1 MNKLQYIDEF
11 TKALAEYKLSSSAQK
26 TLSDMRLCLLVAAS
40 SSGRNTIIRELI
52 ETGDYH
58 FIVSD
63 TTRQPRENDGVFE
76 QNGRE
81 YWFRDEA
88 GMLEDIREGNF
99 LEAAV
104 IHKQQVSGISI
115 RELKNAH
122 DDNKIAVT
130 DVEVDGAAHVHRAK
144 PDTHIIFIV
153 PPSFEVWLDR
163 FHRRGRL
170 PDDEVRRRLES
181 AANEFSEAI
190 ACDYYKFVVNDDLS
204 EAVAK
209 VYEITKVGI
218 VNRADQLHGRATIET
233 LLKDT
238 VSYLSKK

>member
-1 MNKLQYIDEF
+1 MNKLQYIAEF
-11 TKALAEYKLSSSAQK
+11 TNALADYTLSSSAQK

-40 SSGRNTIIRELI
+40 SSGRNTIIRELLK
-52 ETGDYH
+52 TGDYH

-81 YWFRDEA
+81 YWFRDEDS
-88 GMLEDIREGNF
+88 MLEDIREGNF

-104 IHKQQVSGISI
+104 IHNQQVSGISI
-115 RELKNAH
+115 RELKKAH
-122 DDNKIAVT
+122 DDHKIAIT

-153 PPSFEVWLDR
+153 PPSFDVWLDR
-163 FHRRGRL
+163 LHLRGQL
-170 PDDEVRRRLES
+170 PEDEVRRRLES
-181 AANEFSEAI
+181 ATNEFSEAI

-204 EAVAK
+204 EATAK
-209 VYEITKVGI
+209 VYEITKRGI
-218 VNRADQLHGRATIET
+218 VDPNDQSHGRATIET

-238 VSYLSKK
+238 DRYLADK